1 MIPLGAS
8 GSCPLVVDF
17 DEEKVRRDD
26 HIVE

>member
-8 GSCPLVVDF
+8 GSCPFVVDF
-17 DEEKVRRDD
+17 DEGKVSRDD